1 MTPQEATN
9 TLKSVQSL
17 IGTVADGKFG
27 PKSFAALNK
36 LIITADGGAVVHSG
50 LASSFADPADVAAYK
65 RCRAN
70 GGSFNEC
77 LAVGD
82 NGEGTPA
89 LGDVGEDG
97 NRHPTDTTGST
108 PMCALPPGDWKPL
121 GDKAPGALV
130 LVTHDGIKV
139 VCELR
144 DTLPAKPKHGV
155 VIDLNPAAAKALGLK
170 PPFMVPATW
179 QFIDSPL

>member
-50 LASSFADPADVAAYK
+50 LASSFADPADIAGFK
-65 RCRAN
+65 RCKAL
-70 GGSFNEC
+70 GHSDQYCFGPEG
-77 LAVGD
+77 GD
-82 NGEGTPA
+82 NGIGKWGA
-89 LGDVGEDG
+89 
-97 NRHPTDTTGST
+97 DTTSNT
-108 PMCALPPGDWKPL
+108 PMCALPPEDWQHLSKP
-121 GDKAPGALV
+121 AGALV
-130 LVTHDGIKV
+130 LVTHDGQKV
-139 VCELR
+139 VCELQ
-144 DTLPAKPKHGV
+144 DTMPKRANIKNGA
-155 VIDLNPAAAKALGLK
+155 VIDLNPSAAKALGLK

-179 QFIDSPL
+179 QWADQIS